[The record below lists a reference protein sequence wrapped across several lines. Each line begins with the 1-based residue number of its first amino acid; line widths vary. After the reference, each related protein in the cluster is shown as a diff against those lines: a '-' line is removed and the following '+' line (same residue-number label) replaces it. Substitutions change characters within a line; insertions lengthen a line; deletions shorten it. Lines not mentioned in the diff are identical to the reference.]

1 MIGIFA
7 SMQTSLFEPI
17 AVELKRQHQPKN
29 SLIISRHVKQPL
41 TPQQQSFNQLVKKIE
56 KLRRDLEKATTD
68 LDQKLDYYGKYI
80 HPLELA
86 VADSRK
92 EVVKLVFSFYNNKK
106 LLSKPEKKI
115 LKNFFAVQLD
125 GILAFDEEPDDELK
139 KMFEIVNG
147 ISLEEAAEQDF
158 ELLKDEMQDMFESE
172 GFDVDFKDFK
182 KDMTP
187 EEMMAKLSSLQE
199 ELLNQEKIN
208 TSKKRPAKKT
218 AKQLQKEKREA
229 EMEEARN
236 KNIGSIYKQLAKALH
251 PDLEQDETAKL
262 EKEALMKRLTIA
274 YNSGDLHSILSLE
287 LEWIHKEEES
297 VSKISK
303 EKLAIYNQV
312 LREQVRDLEQQK
324 FALVQHPRYNPLRH
338 YSFSPLKNI
347 NVNLPIEKRKLE
359 ETVSSIK
366 ESITMLKGK
375 NALQEIKMII
385 KQFKDHW
392 REEDNFSFI
401 ESEYEVRFENT

>member
-1 MIGIFA
+1 MIGIFV

-17 AVELKRQHQPKN
+17 AVELKQQQQPKN
-29 SLIISRHVKQPL
+29 SLIISSQTKQPL
-41 TPQQQSFNQLVKKIE
+41 TPQQQSFNRLVKKIE

-68 LDQKLDYYGKYI
+68 LDQKLDYYVKHI

-86 VADSRK
+86 AAGSRK
-92 EVVKLVFSFYNNKK
+92 EVVKLVFSFYSNGK

-125 GILAFDEEPDDELK
+125 GILAFDEEPDEELK
-139 KMFEIVNG
+139 KIFEIVNG
-147 ISLEEAAEQDF
+147 ISLEEAAEQNF

-182 KDMTP
+182 KDMTS

-199 ELLNQEKIN
+199 ELLNQEKIS
-208 TSKKRPAKKT
+208 TSKKRPEKKT
-218 AKQLQKEKREA
+218 VKQLQKERREA
-229 EMEEARN
+229 ELEEARN

-262 EKEALMKRLTIA
+262 EKEALMKRLTMA
-274 YNSGDLHSILSLE
+274 YNSGDLHSMLSLE

-297 VSKISK
+297 FAKISK

-312 LREQVRDLEQQK
+312 LKEQVQDLEQQK
-324 FALVQHPRYNPLRH
+324 FALVQHPRYNPLRR
-338 YSFSPLKNI
+338 YNFRSLKNI
-347 NVNLPIEKRKLE
+347 NVNLPNEKRKLE
-359 ETVSSIK
+359 EMISSIK
-366 ESITMLKGK
+366 ESVTILKGK

-385 KQFKDHW
+385 QQFKNHW
-392 REEDNFSFI
+392 REEDHFSFI
-401 ESEYEVRFENT
+401 ELDYD